1 MHFDSVLVYFILTIH
16 ACRRSRI
23 LAAQAA
29 AQHRRAVRVTGGP
42 SPFLRNVGIPRNP
55 PPMAMAPTI
64 PTIRLVSNEDDGLE
78 EEMREYNF
86 QTERANERDVGRG
99 AGEEAKQR
107 QDSGHSM

>member
-1 MHFDSVLVYFILTIH
+1 
-16 ACRRSRI
+16 
-23 LAAQAA
+23 
-29 AQHRRAVRVTGGP
+29 
-42 SPFLRNVGIPRNP
+42 
-55 PPMAMAPTI
+55 MAPTI

-86 QTERANERDVGRG
+86 QTERVNERNVGRR